1 MVKMNWATTPTSVAD
16 LCHRLRRQRFDA
28 LAFDR
33 QHQTAAVVD
42 EAGAPIG
49 MSKDFAQMIHVPLKL
64 SEISHDTSTRL
75 LRSRDNAM
83 IFMTQ

>member
-1 MVKMNWATTPTSVAD
+1 MQRLMLRAD
-16 LCHRLRRQRFDA
+16 VPRIGMRRQRFDA